1 MHLIHTFVYSITR
14 MKIHNY
20 LKLNHLT
27 IIFDYL
33 LCIFYRICCQFIY
46 QVLPQLT
53 DDKRAELDS
62 ILEDFGQGCDGL
74 YDIVDAPEELIY
86 KVLDMFEETCSDVVD
101 VDVDSMEESALKTI
115 FQQLE
120 PVCETMVELWEEVD
134 DNVNEV
140 NSFIYKHILFLM
152 LMFLITMQL
161 FIANDH
167 DTDDTYDD

>member
-1 MHLIHTFVYSITR
+1 
-14 MKIHNY
+14 
-20 LKLNHLT
+20 
-27 IIFDYL
+27 
-33 LCIFYRICCQFIY
+33 
-46 QVLPQLT
+46 
-53 DDKRAELDS
+53 
-62 ILEDFGQGCDGL
+62 
-74 YDIVDAPEELIY
+74 
-86 KVLDMFEETCSDVVD
+86 MFEETCSDVVD

-140 NSFIYKHILFLM
+140 NSFIYKHIPFLM

>member
-1 MHLIHTFVYSITR
+1 
-14 MKIHNY
+14 
-20 LKLNHLT
+20 
-27 IIFDYL
+27 
-33 LCIFYRICCQFIY
+33 
-46 QVLPQLT
+46 
-53 DDKRAELDS
+53 
-62 ILEDFGQGCDGL
+62 LEDFGQGCDGL

-140 NSFIYKHILFLM
+140 NSFIYKHIPFLM
-152 LMFLITMQL
+152 LMFLITM
-161 FIANDH
+161 
-167 DTDDTYDD
+167 

>member
-1 MHLIHTFVYSITR
+1 
-14 MKIHNY
+14 
-20 LKLNHLT
+20 
-27 IIFDYL
+27 
-33 LCIFYRICCQFIY
+33 
-46 QVLPQLT
+46 
-53 DDKRAELDS
+53 
-62 ILEDFGQGCDGL
+62 
-74 YDIVDAPEELIY
+74 
-86 KVLDMFEETCSDVVD
+86 MFEETCSDVVD

-115 FQQLE
+115 LQQLE

-140 NSFIYKHILFLM
+140 NSFIYKHIPFLM